1 MLDPS
6 SVPRRAYDFSD
17 YIDIVRRN
25 VGWLIAPAFAGL
37 VISTVVAF
45 LMTDSYYSE
54 ARIRVVPEALTPD
67 MAPRVTSQDVADR
80 INGMAQSILSRNAL
94 AGIINS
100 YGLYKK
106 ELKKEPLEDVIDEM
120 RRAVIIRQTEG
131 GFASGRMLPAM
142 TVAFVYT
149 DKYVAQ
155 RVCADLVTRF
165 MNASASGASDSQL
178 AAFQFLKDESDR
190 AKQDLDQAE
199 TKLADYR
206 EKNAGRLPEEMQ
218 LNMSQMGA
226 LGGRLESLNGNA
238 ARLNEQRMMLE
249 NDLRVAKERLAAIQS
264 PQVLVHNNKVNNLDQ
279 QIEDLETSIL
289 AMKDRYT
296 DDYPELQ
303 ARKDQL
309 AFLKHQRDSV
319 AKNTP
324 KTDPS
329 AESKTGQ
336 RFEAQTVVDQIQ
348 LQLKANQM
356 EAQGVSRDM
365 GSVNSALRSYQSR
378 LVGVPAGEKE
388 YSDLL
393 QNRDLAKQ
401 RFLEADGKL
410 QRSVLANHI
419 EDRKQ
424 GQTLEVIDQ
433 ASLPPAPFAP
443 KRQSIVPIGA
453 VVGLV
458 LGLVVI
464 AVREFKDNS
473 LKNLKDA
480 RLYTQLSILGS
491 IPLLE
496 NDVVVQRR
504 KQFMWVSWASATIAG
519 IAIMAVSVAHYYLA
533 KG

>member
-1 MLDPS
+1 MIDS
-6 SVPRRAYDFSD
+6 ASVPRRAYDFGD

-25 VGWLIAPAFAGL
+25 IAWLIAPAFAGL

-45 LMTDSYYSE
+45 MMTDSYYSE

-80 INGMAQSILSRNAL
+80 INGMAQSIKSRNTL
-94 AGIINS
+94 SGIINT

-106 ELKKEPLEDVIDEM
+106 ELKREPLEDVLDQM
-120 RRAVIIRQTEG
+120 RKAVIIQPMEG
-131 GFASGRMLPAM
+131 GFASGRVLPAVV
-142 TVAFVYT
+142 VAFIYP

-165 MNASASGASDSQL
+165 MNASAAGSSESGQAAYQL
-178 AAFQFLKDESDR
+178 LRDESDR
-190 AKQDLDQAE
+190 AKQDLEQAE
-199 TKLADYR
+199 TKLADYQ

-218 LNMSQMGA
+218 MNMSQMGA
-226 LGGRLESLNGNA
+226 LSGRLESLNGNA

-249 NDLRVAKERLAAIQS
+249 NDLRVARERAAAIQS
-264 PQVLVHNNKVNNLDQ
+264 PQALVHTGKVNNLDQ
-279 QIEDLETSIL
+279 QIDDLETAVL

-303 ARKDQL
+303 AKRDQL
-309 AFLKHQRDSV
+309 AFLKHQRDSL
-319 AKNTP
+319 AKNNP
-324 KTDPS
+324 KADPADGKS
-329 AESKTGQ
+329 GPK
-336 RFEAQTVVDQIQ
+336 FEAQAVVDQIQ
-348 LQLKANQM
+348 LQLTANKM
-356 EAQGVSRDM
+356 EAQSVARDTA
-365 GSVNSALRSYQSR
+365 SVNTALRSYQSR

-388 YSDLL
+388 YSDLI

-401 RFLEADGKL
+401 RFLEADNRL
-410 QRSVLANHI
+410 QKSVLANHI

-424 GQTLEVIDQ
+424 GQTLEMIDP

-443 KRQSIVPIGA
+443 KRASIVPIGA

-473 LKNLKDA
+473 LKSLKDA